1 MTDQSNLKLSGP
13 ICVCIGV
20 VSAGLTRC
28 VGGVVVIWSWAPQA
42 RDGYCVMWSN
52 YAQPMLVLLVQ
63 LLQQHSTFFFFWEII
78 HIVVLL
84 ENGSCHSVFA
94 SERVTQLAH

>member
-42 RDGYCVMWSN
+42 RDSYCVMWSN

-63 LLQQHSTFFFFWEII
+63 LLQQHSTLYFSFIL
-78 HIVVLL
+78 VLL
-84 ENGSCHSVFA
+84 ENGSCHSVFT